1 MSTRALR
8 ELVHQL
14 RNAGKCVLFSSHV
27 MQEVAALCDEIVI
40 IAEGKVAIHDSPDGI
55 RNATGCTD
63 LEEAFVKAILTV
75 EPAE

>member
-1 MSTRALR
+1 MGELIPHQEGACGSALCS
-8 ELVHQL
+8 
-14 RNAGKCVLFSSHV
+14 NHV

-40 IAEGKVAIHDSPDGI
+40 IAQGKVAMHDSPDGI